1 MDQVEHLRLFHCD
14 SVIIYITDYPMC
26 VMSSA
31 LKKFFLNLMKKCTK
45 PTLKLVYQ
53 RSVENMVQDLSKGIV
68 TCTT

>member
-1 MDQVEHLRLFHCD
+1 
-14 SVIIYITDYPMC
+14 MC